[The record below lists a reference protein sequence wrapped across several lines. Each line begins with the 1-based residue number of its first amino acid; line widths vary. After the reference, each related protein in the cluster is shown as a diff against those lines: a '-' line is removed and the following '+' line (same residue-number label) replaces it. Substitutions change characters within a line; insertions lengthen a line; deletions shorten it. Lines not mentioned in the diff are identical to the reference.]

1 MPTKAT
7 LRSFQDEID
16 NIHNKETAK
25 QRAQA
30 QASADRDATSTKKPF
45 KLKDT
50 NDAKDNELFEV
61 EQSDLQRL
69 HFDDDTEL
77 QVSWAL

>member
-1 MPTKAT
+1 MTTKAT

-16 NIHNKETAK
+16 HIHHKETAK

-30 QASADRDATSTKKPF
+30 QTSVERETAKKTI
-45 KLKDT
+45 KAED
-50 NDAKDNELFEV
+50 DAKDGDH
-61 EQSDLQRL
+61 SDLQQSDTQRF

-77 QVSWAL
+77 QVR